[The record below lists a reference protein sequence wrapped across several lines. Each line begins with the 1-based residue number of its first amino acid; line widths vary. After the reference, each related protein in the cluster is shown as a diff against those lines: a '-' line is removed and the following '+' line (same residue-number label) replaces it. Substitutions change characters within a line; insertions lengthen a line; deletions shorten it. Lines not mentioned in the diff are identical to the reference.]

1 MNSNDTL
8 LENLPDPFA
17 LDKPCCGEEL
27 ALGDVAGELPDP
39 AALQQQLDLLV
50 GQTDTVADDLLFADL
65 GSEELTFQQEL
76 ELAGLTNPPLPPL
89 EDILSIAERYP
100 GLKVTFSF

>member
-17 LDKPCCGEEL
+17 ADMPCCEEEL
-27 ALGDVAGELPDP
+27 ELADTGEPLPDP
-39 AALQQQLDLLV
+39 AALQQELDLLA
-50 GQTDTVADDLLFADL
+50 GEAETVEDELLFADL
-65 GSEELTFQQEL
+65 AVDELTFEEEL
-76 ELAGLTNPPLPPL
+76 ELAGLTGEPLPPL
-89 EDILSIAERYP
+89 EDILKIAESYP